1 LWSSIPDEQLLQL
14 AESGK
19 LHDPAMLR
27 TQTLRMLGDPKSQ
40 ALLDNFSGQWLHLR
54 NIAEWH
60 PDPVKY
66 PQFDDALRHAFERE
80 SSLFFENIVRE
91 DRSVLELIDADYTF
105 VNERLARY
113 YGIPGVH
120 GSYFRRVPLSGKER
134 GGMLTQGGV
143 LMVTSYPTRTSPV
156 LRGKWILENIL
167 GAPPPPPPPNVP
179 QLEEA
184 AVGSAKSLREQLEKH
199 RASAACATCH
209 SRLDPLGFSL
219 ENFDGVGRYRAEEG
233 GSPIDA
239 SGSMTN
245 GTTVTGPAGLKK
257 VILDR
262 KDEFVEVMAGK
273 LLTYALG
280 RGLEYYD
287 QPALRQIRREM
298 AADNERFSSLVL
310 GVVNSV
316 PFQMR
321 RAPER

>member
-1 LWSSIPDEQLLQL
+1 
-14 AESGK
+14 
-19 LHDPAMLR
+19 
-27 TQTLRMLGDPKSQ
+27 
-40 ALLDNFSGQWLHLR
+40 
-54 NIAEWH
+54 
-60 PDPVKY
+60 
-66 PQFDDALRHAFERE
+66 
-80 SSLFFENIVRE
+80 
-91 DRSVLELIDADYTF
+91 
-105 VNERLARY
+105 
-113 YGIPGVH
+113 
-120 GSYFRRVPLSGKER
+120 
-134 GGMLTQGGV
+134 
-143 LMVTSYPTRTSPV
+143 
-156 LRGKWILENIL
+156 
-167 GAPPPPPPPNVP
+167 
-179 QLEEA
+179 
-184 AVGSAKSLREQLEKH
+184 
-199 RASAACATCH
+199 
-209 SRLDPLGFSL
+209 LDPLGFSL

-287 QPALRQIRREM
+287 QPTLRQIRREM
-298 AADNERFSSLVL
+298 AAKDERFPSLVL

>member
-1 LWSSIPDEQLLQL
+1 
-14 AESGK
+14 
-19 LHDPAMLR
+19 
-27 TQTLRMLGDPKSQ
+27 
-40 ALLDNFSGQWLHLR
+40 
-54 NIAEWH
+54 
-60 PDPVKY
+60 
-66 PQFDDALRHAFERE
+66 
-80 SSLFFENIVRE
+80 
-91 DRSVLELIDADYTF
+91 

-113 YGIPGVH
+113 YGIPGVF
-120 GSYFRRVPLSGKER
+120 GSYFRRVPLATKQR
-134 GGMLTQGGV
+134 GGVLTQGGV

-167 GAPPPPPPPNVP
+167 GSPPPPPPPNVP
-179 QLEEA
+179 QLEEDA
-184 AVGSAKSLREQLEKH
+184 TGSAKSLREQLEKH
-199 RASAACATCH
+199 RANAACASCH
-209 SRLDPLGFSL
+209 SRLDPLGFAL

-239 SGSMTN
+239 SGSMSN
-245 GTTVTGPAGLKK
+245 GATVTGPAGLKK
-257 VILDR
+257 VVLER

-298 AADNERFSSLVL
+298 AANNDRFSSLVL

-321 RAPER
+321 RAPEK